1 MSNEVAINQPTAVAA
16 SPSPVSIS
24 SAMAEQV
31 QQLGHAYTLAQS
43 LCKTALCPQTFR
55 GKPEDGAV
63 AIMAGAKWG
72 LDAIAS
78 LQNIFVVHGTPSTYA
93 KVMKAVVIANGH
105 KIWTV
110 ESGPTKVVVR
120 GKRSDSDEIEE
131 SVWTIERAKKA
142 GLFTNKKYETEP
154 ENMLWSRATAEASR
168 RTAPDCLLGMPYS
181 REELEDTRPVR
192 ATSQR
197 MDAGSGIANSLG
209 IVPTV
214 ETEPADVTHLQEAP
228 SDSSAE
234 PETEQV
240 STPPVD
246 EPIDATVEEPAA
258 EPQPD
263 AGPALCTTQQQK
275 DIANVLNKEGLA
287 TTAKKLEYLT
297 TSLHREITAVK
308 EVTQAEAAELI
319 DYLQAAQAADAAKK
333 AQQQ

>member
-1 MSNEVAINQPTAVAA
+1 MSTNELAISQPTAVAA
-16 SPSPVSIS
+16 TPNTLSIS
-24 SAMAEQV
+24 SALEEQV
-31 QQLGHAYTLAQS
+31 RQLDNAYTLAKS

-93 KVMKAVVIANGH
+93 KVMKAVVLANGH

-110 ESGPTKVVVR
+110 ESSPTKVVVR

-131 SVWTIERAKKA
+131 SVWTIERARKA
-142 GLFTNKKYETEP
+142 GLFTNKKYDTEP

-181 REELEDTRPVR
+181 REELEDSRPVR

-214 ETEPADVTHLQEAP
+214 EPEPADVTHLQEAP
-228 SDSSAE
+228 SDPVTE
-234 PETEQV
+234 PEPAQV
-240 STPPVD
+240 STSVD
-246 EPIDATVEEPAA
+246 EPIDATVDEPAA
-258 EPQPD
+258 EPQPEP
-263 AGPALCTTQQQK
+263 GPALCTVQQQK
-275 DIANVLNKEGLA
+275 AIANVLNKEGLA
-287 TTAKKLEYLT
+287 TTAKKVEYLT
-297 TSLHREITAVK
+297 TSLHREITAIK
-308 EVTQAEAAELI
+308 DVTEAEAAELI
-319 DYLQAAQAADAAKK
+319 DYLQTAQAADDAKQ
-333 AQQQ
+333 AQQ